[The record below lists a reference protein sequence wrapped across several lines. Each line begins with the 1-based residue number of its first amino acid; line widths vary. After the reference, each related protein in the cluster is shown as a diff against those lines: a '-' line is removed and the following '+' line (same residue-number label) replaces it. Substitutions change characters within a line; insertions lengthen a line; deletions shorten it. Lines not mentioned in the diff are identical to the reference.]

1 MKKLLSTLLLAFV
14 ALTGQAKTFKT
25 IKSPE
30 AMACANVFQG
40 ELKASEV
47 IMTDTATTVH
57 FSMQYPKGQYFRFV
71 KESYLKD
78 ENGNRYP
85 LRSAEGIAL
94 DTIHGYNRQRA
105 A

>member
-1 MKKLLSTLLLAFV
+1 MKKLLSTLLLAIV
-14 ALTGQAKTFKT
+14 CLTGVAKTIKT

-47 IMTDTATTVH
+47 MMTDTASTIH
-57 FSMQYPKGQYFRFV
+57 FTMQYPKGQYFRFV

-78 ENGNRYP
+78 EEDGDKGFLLHKIRDVWIYFQNHII
-85 LRSAEGIAL
+85 LR
-94 DTIHGYNRQRA
+94 
-105 A
+105 

>member
-1 MKKLLSTLLLAFV
+1 MKKTFITILLALV

-25 IKSPE
+25 IKAPE

-47 IMTDTATTVH
+47 MMTDTASTIH
-57 FSMQYPKGQYFRFV
+57 FTMQYSKGQYFRFV

-78 ENGNRYP
+78 EDGNRYP
-85 LRSAEGIAL
+85 LRSAEGIAV
-94 DTIHGYNRQRA
+94 
-105 A
+105 